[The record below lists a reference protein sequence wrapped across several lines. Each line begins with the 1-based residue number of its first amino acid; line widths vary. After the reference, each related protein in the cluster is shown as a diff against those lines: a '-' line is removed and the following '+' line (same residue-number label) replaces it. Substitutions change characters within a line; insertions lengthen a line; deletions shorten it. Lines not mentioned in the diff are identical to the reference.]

1 MTEMHGDPKPV
12 ARRLFSRF
20 DDGAKR
26 ALLDAQ
32 QRARG
37 FGHDFVDSGHLL
49 FALIGVRLDD
59 VSAVIAEM
67 QIPLSTLVTGL
78 RLDVGVRT
86 EVSVMEGVPGRQ
98 KKAPMVGSTSAQ
110 DPTSQTLLL
119 TRDVKRSLALAERE
133 ADLLGSHAITR
144 VHQLL
149 GLFADDDGPVRRQTI
164 FPPITLDAARAAVRD
179 LRLAGAQ

>member
-1 MTEMHGDPKPV
+1 MTEMNNDPNRV
-12 ARRLFSRF
+12 VRQLFSRF
-20 DDGAKR
+20 DDGAER
-26 ALLDAQ
+26 ALVDAE

-37 FGHDFVDSGHLL
+37 FGHEFVDSGHLL

-78 RLDVGVRT
+78 RLDLGLRT
-86 EVSVMEGVPGRQ
+86 EVSVIEGVPGRQ
-98 KKAPMVGSTSAQ
+98 KKAPMVGSTSPQ
-110 DPTSQTLLL
+110 PSTSRTLLL

-133 ADLLGSHAITR
+133 ADLLGSHGITR
-144 VHQLL
+144 VHLLL

-164 FPPITLDAARAAVRD
+164 FPPISLDAARAAVRG
-179 LRLAGAQ
+179 LRLAGTR